1 MKLKWGPLFLVSA
14 LGIRQKIKQVR
25 ANVFIQFLNVFYS
38 CHVFTFLM
46 FEKYFWNVSLHLLS

>member
-38 CHVFTFLM
+38 CHVFLCFFNVFYLS
-46 FEKYFWNVSLHLLS
+46 WNIFYI